1 MTNSIQS
8 EIEKIRIKLKSGEYD
23 FAFPKSV
30 YLRNVVL
37 GVLQGRDYPLVN
49 LPNYSPTTIVDVGA
63 NVGAATLYFYNAYPQ
78 ATFYCYEPSK
88 ENFNCLKENT
98 KYFNNVQVFP
108 YGLFD
113 RDAELPLY
121 QGRSQSAQ
129 NSVMKSNETFT
140 EKYDVITLVKTAKE
154 VVNRNLKHISILK
167 IDTEGCEVPILGE
180 IFSTVDALDIIYFE
194 YHSEEDRREIDRMVS
209 EKFVLYKAKTDAVHR
224 GSGVYLSKAL
234 VNRYPAIDGKRI
246 QRISMETAR

>member
-1 MTNSIQS
+1 MTNSIKS
-8 EIEKIRIKLKSGEYD
+8 EIEKIRVKLKIGEYD
-23 FAFPKSV
+23 FVFPKSV
-30 YLRNVVL
+30 YLRNMIL
-37 GVLQGRDYPLVN
+37 GILQGRDYPLVK
-49 LPNYSPTTIVDVGA
+49 LPNYSPTTIVDIGA

-88 ENFNCLKENT
+88 ENFNCLQENT
-98 KYFNNVQVFP
+98 KYFDNIQVFP

-129 NSVMKSNETFT
+129 NSVMKSNETVA

-154 VVNRNLKHISILK
+154 IANRNLKQISILK
-167 IDTEGCEVPILGE
+167 IDTEGCEVPILEE
-180 IFSTVDALDIIYFE
+180 IFSIVDTLEMIYFE
-194 YHSEEDRREIDRMVS
+194 YHSEEDRREIDRMVA
-209 EKFVLYKAKTDAVHR
+209 ENFVLYKAKTDAIHR

-234 VNRYPAIDGKRI
+234 VNRYPAMDGKRI
-246 QRISMETAR
+246 RRISLED